1 MKNNIK
7 SLYLSIALCV
17 LFFNKNSAAQDVE
30 PPIKNKSFTLSL
42 GYEKSYFK
50 DVNYSQLNQQG
61 NGAVL
66 QFQFQK
72 KLKSNAIFSGAL
84 DLPFAITKPKAADH
98 FKAIQTIANIEIAY
112 LKNVSLKNEKFQL
125 YLGGQY
131 HTYYH
136 LVFYNGTE
144 SFTMFGTNG
153 IDISAFLNYTFNDK
167 QNISTKISLP
177 IVAQLIR
184 PPYTG
189 WDKFITDNYQNIP
202 KILTRGKI
210 VSINKF
216 FGVNFDLNY
225 EYKYKAKRSVLINYG
240 LRYYTTPE
248 VKKSIVLNNQLNVGL
263 IFKL

>member
-1 MKNNIK
+1 MKNHLKYLHFLIVLCILFCFNI
-7 SLYLSIALCV
+7 SIAQDTV
-17 LFFNKNSAAQDVE
+17 ASTKN
-30 PPIKNKSFTLSL
+30 NSFALSL

-50 DVNYSQLNQQG
+50 DINYSQLNQQG

-72 KLKSNAIFSGAL
+72 KLKSNALFSTAL

-98 FKAIQTIANIEIAY
+98 FKAAQTIANIEIAY
-112 LKNVSLKNEKFQL
+112 LKNVPFESEKFQL

-153 IDISAFLNYTFNDK
+153 IDVSTFLNYTISSK

-177 IVAQLIR
+177 IVAQLVR

-210 VSINKF
+210 ASINKY

-225 EYKYKAKRSVLINYG
+225 EYQYKAKKSILVNYG